1 MLGYILGTMLLAGIF
16 GGLINS
22 YLSDPQVEKPLAQWQ
37 HVVVGIGAA
46 FMVPVFLNTISSHL
60 IAEITGPE
68 LTSDIL
74 SKLLILAGFCLLA
87 AVSSRAFIRS
97 MTDRLLREVAD
108 VRKEA
113 QAAKDQADRAAAI
126 ANLAVEPDS
135 PPPATTRALLGGG
148 EGPGGT
154 AIGDTERQVLTALAH
169 SRYAMRSVSG
179 IAQDTGLAR
188 PTVES
193 TLAELADKSLVTEG
207 QDRNGQPRWYATAQG
222 LQVQQGN

>member
-46 FMVPVFLNTISSHL
+46 FMVPVFLNTISSRL
-60 IAEITGPE
+60 IAEITGPD
-68 LTSDIL
+68 LTSDML

-108 VRKEA
+108 ARKEA
-113 QAAKDQADRAAAI
+113 QAAKDQAASAAAI
-126 ANLAVEPDS
+126 ANLTVEPDT
-135 PPPATTRALLGGG
+135 PPVTATRALLGSG
-148 EGPGGT
+148 EETGE
-154 AIGDTERQVLTALAH
+154 ASIGETERQVLTALVH
-169 SRYAMRSVSG
+169 SRYTMRSVSG

-193 TLAELADKSLVTEG
+193 TLAELEDKFLVTES
-207 QDRNGQPRWYATAQG
+207 QSQTGQPRWYATAQG
-222 LQVQQGN
+222 HQVQPGS